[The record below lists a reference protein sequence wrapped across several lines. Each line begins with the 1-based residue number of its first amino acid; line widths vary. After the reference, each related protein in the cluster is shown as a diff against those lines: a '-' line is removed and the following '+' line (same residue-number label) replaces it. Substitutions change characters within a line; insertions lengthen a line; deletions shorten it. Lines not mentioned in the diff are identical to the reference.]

1 MEQGEAG
8 RSPPSPPPAHCRSG
22 GAAHTDG
29 SLATLDS
36 ASLATLDSAPSLQ
49 PWGAGSFPMMLSP
62 HAVLVGFSA
71 FLSPEQPVPCIEF
84 SLF

>member
-36 ASLATLDSAPSLQ
+36 APSLQ
-49 PWGAGSFPMMLSP
+49 PSLGAQGASR
-62 HAVLVGFSA
+62 
-71 FLSPEQPVPCIEF
+71 
-84 SLF
+84 

>member
-36 ASLATLDSAPSLQ
+36 APSLQ
-49 PWGAGSFPMMLSP
+49 PWGAGSFSMMLSP

>member
-8 RSPPSPPPAHCRSG
+8 RSPPSPPPAHCPSG

-29 SLATLDS
+29 
-36 ASLATLDSAPSLQ
+36 SLATLDSAPSLQ